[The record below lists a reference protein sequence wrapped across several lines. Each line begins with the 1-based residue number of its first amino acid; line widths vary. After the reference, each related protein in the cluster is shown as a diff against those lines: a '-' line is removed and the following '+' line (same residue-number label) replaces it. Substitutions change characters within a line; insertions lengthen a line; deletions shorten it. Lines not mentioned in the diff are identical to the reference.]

1 MGSLTC
7 TTILVCAVHTVAKQ
21 MLMSLHK
28 CWLRRTEKWPF
39 WRWIYSQPWT
49 PTSFSPR
56 SRPADLRQ
64 LKLTLYS
71 VCFSV
76 CFERG
81 EDVDGTHAE
90 GIAQLCWVD
99 CSSVCAATP
108 QILRCV
114 WLVSTS
120 VDAATCVL
128 KCNYTSLYSLSQGNC
143 LMHKSFEAVCAQ
155 TLSWPLPRFL
165 CMITMMLKRQ
175 NGSTLIHTCYYGW
188 AGSVCNAVV
197 HFQPSSTLC
206 RV

>member
-1 MGSLTC
+1 M
-7 TTILVCAVHTVAKQ
+7 ARQ

-49 PTSFSPR
+49 PMSFSPR

-64 LKLTLYS
+64 LKLTLHS

-99 CSSVCAATP
+99 CNSVCAATP

-114 WLVSTS
+114 WLVYTS

-128 KCNYTSLYSLSQGNC
+128 KCNYTSLYSQSQGNC
-143 LMHKSFEAVCAQ
+143 LMHESFEAVCAQ
-155 TLSWPLPRFL
+155 DFELTFAPFSLSDHDDAKMSKWKYSYTYMLLWLSWLSLYCCCSLLAKF
-165 CMITMMLKRQ
+165 
-175 NGSTLIHTCYYGW
+175 NTL
-188 AGSVCNAVV
+188 
-197 HFQPSSTLC
+197 
-206 RV
+206 